1 MLGIQFSQYHG
12 DTEATRQTKEGEDV
26 QVSTAL
32 DKILT
37 ELCLRGALVAD
48 QDVSQTKGV
57 STGRGAGAAEAD

>member
-12 DTEATRQTKEGEDV
+12 DTEATRQSKEGEV